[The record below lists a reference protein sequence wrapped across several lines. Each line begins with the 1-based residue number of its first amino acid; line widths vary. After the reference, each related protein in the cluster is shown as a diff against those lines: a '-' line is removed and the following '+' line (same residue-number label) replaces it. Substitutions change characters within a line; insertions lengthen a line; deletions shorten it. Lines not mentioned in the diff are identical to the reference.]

1 MPAVRMQFGIT
12 GAFVGPLSGPGFGPA
27 FGPGSV
33 QNAIIKL
40 CAWGGGGRQTDL
52 DFQL

>member
-40 CAWGGGGRQTDL
+40 WGGGRQTDL